1 VLPRGKN
8 VAEVSVALKI
18 VLQPRAA
25 GASRGPNR
33 FLVAVIV
40 VLVLVIACILLWP
53 ARRAA
58 MGHDSSNAESR
69 RRSRSREANN
79 ACFVIKDA
87 NGFAVSYVYFE
98 SEREWVSNWQS

>member
-40 VLVLVIACILLWP
+40 VLVL
-53 ARRAA
+53 
-58 MGHDSSNAESR
+58 
-69 RRSRSREANN
+69 
-79 ACFVIKDA
+79 
-87 NGFAVSYVYFE
+87 
-98 SEREWVSNWQS
+98 